1 MKNLTN
7 MFAAAG
13 YFQTEDILPLPN
25 VMYVSAPLA
34 TELKGVIM
42 LALIENLWY
51 TLDIESLKIIKQ
63 QAEDC

>member
-1 MKNLTN
+1 
-7 MFAAAG
+7 
-13 YFQTEDILPLPN
+13 
-25 VMYVSAPLA
+25 MYVSAPLA